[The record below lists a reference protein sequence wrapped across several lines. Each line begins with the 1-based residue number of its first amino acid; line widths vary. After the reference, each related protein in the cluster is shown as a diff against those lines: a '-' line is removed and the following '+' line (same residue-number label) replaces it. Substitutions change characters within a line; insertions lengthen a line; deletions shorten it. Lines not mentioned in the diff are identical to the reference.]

1 MIKSLKFS
9 DIIYLG
15 NMVIILIMRA
25 FTRYFERHTF
35 DRPAGTFY
43 EDLFGEKSDIKNK
56 IRMLIRFEDNM
67 E

>member
-1 MIKSLKFS
+1 
-9 DIIYLG
+9 
-15 NMVIILIMRA
+15 MVIILIMRA